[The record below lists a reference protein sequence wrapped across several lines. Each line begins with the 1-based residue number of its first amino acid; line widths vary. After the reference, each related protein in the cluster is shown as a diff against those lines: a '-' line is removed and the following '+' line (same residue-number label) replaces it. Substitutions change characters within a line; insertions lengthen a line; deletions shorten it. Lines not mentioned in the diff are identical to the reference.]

1 MEPRPSLPGKERL
14 IETQQRDGWRD
25 IASAIP
31 QTTNPMESEPSKVR
45 SLAIESTMAQFD
57 FTKVSAAA
65 AAVGW
70 NVSTRPSHPGA
81 VPTIDEMKQISREL
95 LEKAWDDEEAPNCEY
110 CHGGMRASRTDGC
123 LTLQFVLEEAYF
135 VAAIDAVDK

>member
-1 MEPRPSLPGKERL
+1 
-14 IETQQRDGWRD
+14 
-25 IASAIP
+25 
-31 QTTNPMESEPSKVR
+31 MESEPSKVR

-57 FTKVSAAA
+57 FAKVSAAA

-95 LEKAWDDEEAPNCEY
+95 LEKAWDDEEAPSCEY